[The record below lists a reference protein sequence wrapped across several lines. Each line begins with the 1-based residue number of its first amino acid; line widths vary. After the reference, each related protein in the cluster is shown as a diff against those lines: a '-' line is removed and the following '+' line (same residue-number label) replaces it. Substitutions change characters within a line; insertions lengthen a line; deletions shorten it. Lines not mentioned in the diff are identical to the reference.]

1 MIKLI
6 NQEKLKEV
14 LKTAEIFAPERI
26 TEEHRNM
33 TGEILMKW
41 LEKQL
46 KRLSRNRKRMI
57 KIGEFEDIIYY
68 SYLMR
73 HIEDY
78 FEEHNMDI
86 LDTTILQGEEYEDLL
101 TAYPFEYNGKEYIAT
116 GGINGMHLI
125 DKARYGKFFGFGKGK
140 FREVNHYAKINAES

>member
-26 TEEHRNM
+26 TEEHRYM
-33 TGEILMKW
+33 TDEILMKW

-46 KRLSRNRKRMI
+46 KRLSRNRKGMI
-57 KIGEFEDIIYY
+57 GDWTFEDAIYL
-68 SYLMR
+68 SYLR
-73 HIEDY
+73 YHIRCY
-78 FEEHNMDI
+78 FEEHNMDM
-86 LDTTILQGEEYEDLL
+86 LDTTILQGEEYEDVL
-101 TAYPFEYNGKEYIAT
+101 AVYPFEYNGKEYIIV
-116 GGINGMHLI
+116 GGVKGRYLI

-140 FREVNHYAKINAES
+140 FRGVNHYAKINAES